1 MPPRMPL
8 SSESTV
14 SKQCCSWISQTW
26 NTARWAAAEAFES
39 VWGGERKGFETR
51 LEPWADNINGWFLKQ
66 EGKKESVKKK
76 KIYFHGVINGDGEDL
91 TVLRGDAEVADG
103 STVAFQN
110 TSWFPVKRKRMKK
123 IKNIW
128 HSEQI
133 QANRKNSMWFLT
145 LKNVGSTHARVCPG
159 PRWPAR
165 CASRK
170 GQMSWLLCSRW
181 TPSGHVML
189 GAAASS
195 SAEPSWSS
203 PRNKPPRSQSAASPR
218 RLAAAHDLRGKNR
231 RHENKLT
238 VWQVNVAF
246 NHNK

>member
-1 MPPRMPL
+1 
-8 SSESTV
+8 
-14 SKQCCSWISQTW
+14 
-26 NTARWAAAEAFES
+26 
-39 VWGGERKGFETR
+39 
-51 LEPWADNINGWFLKQ
+51 
-66 EGKKESVKKK
+66 
-76 KIYFHGVINGDGEDL
+76 
-91 TVLRGDAEVADG
+91 
-103 STVAFQN
+103 
-110 TSWFPVKRKRMKK
+110 
-123 IKNIW
+123 
-128 HSEQI
+128 
-133 QANRKNSMWFLT
+133 MWFLT

-195 SAEPSWSS
+195 SAEPFWSS
-203 PRNKPPRSQSAASPR
+203 LRNKPPRSQLTASLR
-218 RLAAAHDLRGKNR
+218 RLAAAHDLREKNR

-246 NHNK
+246 NHNNGSNFKNEGKKNLERLRKTPHWMRRQPPDSLRNIWPTEM